1 VGPGQ
6 PSAETEP
13 GAKPSRPGR
22 LGLSEVAAREAASA
36 LMTAPVRRP
45 DTSRRKRMIPLTGGA
60 GSPAERDQRAGTL
73 AAPQAGPANGAER
86 QAEDEDRASSP
97 RRTLRNAPRKTQ
109 QGLPEGWVI
118 DEDGFV
124 VPGPR

>member
-1 VGPGQ
+1 LPVPEGPARPVQ
-6 PSAETEP
+6 RDPSSAE
-13 GAKPSRPGR
+13 
-22 LGLSEVAAREAASA
+22 VAV
-36 LMTAPVRRP
+36 AP
-45 DTSRRKRMIPLTGGA
+45 
-60 GSPAERDQRAGTL
+60 
-73 AAPQAGPANGAER
+73 PQAGPGNGAQR
-86 QAEDEDRASSP
+86 PDEDDARPPNTP